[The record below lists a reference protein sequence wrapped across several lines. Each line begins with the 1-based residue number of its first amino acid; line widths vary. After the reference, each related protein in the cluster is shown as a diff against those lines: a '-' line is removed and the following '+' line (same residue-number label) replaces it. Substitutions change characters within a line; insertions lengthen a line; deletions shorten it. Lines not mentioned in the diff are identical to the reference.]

1 MEDEDGEKTEPL
13 MGAVLARN
21 QWASNSQDR
30 MGYVRR
36 RLGRAFWAGVVT
48 PEEMEEGSHM
58 ASPGE
63 LAPRRH
69 MG

>member
-48 PEEMEEGSHM
+48 PVRNGGGKSHGF
-58 ASPGE
+58 S
-63 LAPRRH
+63 RRISS
-69 MG
+69 